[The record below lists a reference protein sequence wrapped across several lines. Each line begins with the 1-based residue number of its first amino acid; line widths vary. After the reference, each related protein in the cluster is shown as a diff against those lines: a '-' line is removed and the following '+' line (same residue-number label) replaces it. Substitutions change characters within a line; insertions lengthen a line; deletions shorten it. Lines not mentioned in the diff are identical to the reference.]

1 MTFNWILRRKIET
14 FQGKALVILVGV
26 DIVVGQS
33 GDLKLILV
41 QWEAGRAIRD
51 GVRPGFGPVQV
62 LSVSEFMVCRS
73 SGLNIGP
80 GVVPMGETDRLGG

>member
-14 FQGKALVILVGV
+14 FQGKALVIPVGV

-41 QWEAGRAIRD
+41 QWEAGQAI
-51 GVRPGFGPVQV
+51 
-62 LSVSEFMVCRS
+62 
-73 SGLNIGP
+73 SGI
-80 GVVPMGETDRLGG
+80 